1 MVETENIDPAQYCLL
16 LAIHSK
22 SFTNIW
28 AQSSRHVPLNE
39 QLHNQDYAHSYL
51 EQLARKL
58 NSAQVVDPERDGFFV
73 ELTFVKRLGRG
84 GGNGGNLKIPGK
96 RHGSKWPKRRNAS
109 CGSKTKTTSVLLP
122 NIFWFFVFPFEPFL
136 VSFAL
141 LSYSICGFRRG
152 CTCLRMI
159 YKQRNLLSFVL
170 VSIVERA
177 QETFSVLVNV
187 SLC

>member
-1 MVETENIDPAQYCLL
+1 M
-16 LAIHSK
+16 
-22 SFTNIW
+22 
-28 AQSSRHVPLNE
+28 
-39 QLHNQDYAHSYL
+39 
-51 EQLARKL
+51 
-58 NSAQVVDPERDGFFV
+58 
-73 ELTFVKRLGRG
+73 RG
-84 GGNGGNLKIPGK
+84 GKSDTVGYTNLVYNKSEWNIRFVNLP
-96 RHGSKWPKRRNAS
+96 
-109 CGSKTKTTSVLLP
+109 TFLLLP

-159 YKQRNLLSFVL
+159 YKQRSLLSFVL

-187 SLC
+187 S